1 MISKFDEYVSPEKI
15 ISEIKEISYILED
28 EGFNIN
34 YTVSKNIYIGYLFI
48 VISRYEFDAW
58 DHRMNYK
65 FQKSLMESEHWL
77 EYIDRLKEILGN
89 LGFYPRLPDISGLS
103 RLHFEDSPI
112 NITIVVEKFTPRQK
126 RRMLNKN
133 K

>member
-48 VISRYEFDAW
+48 VISRY
-58 DHRMNYK
+58 HRINYK
-65 FQKSLMESEHWL
+65 FQKNLMESEYWL
-77 EYIDRLKEILGN
+77 EYIDRLKEILDRF
-89 LGFYPRLPDISGLS
+89 GFYPRLPCLS
-103 RLHFEDSPI
+103 RLHFENRPI
-112 NITIVVEKFTPRQK
+112 NITIVIEKFTPRQK
-126 RRMLNKN
+126 RKMLNKN